1 MFDYGHFRFESKQ
14 ALFDKAVTFWNPDK
28 TKFWQ
33 KAGVCVKVVTFV
45 PPPPPV
51 AGLTGTA
58 MVTHCWLLEAVKN
71 EFQHCISW

>member
-33 KAGVCVKVVTFV
+33 KAGIDLVIDRRE
-45 PPPPPV
+45 
-51 AGLTGTA
+51 G
-58 MVTHCWLLEAVKN
+58 
-71 EFQHCISW
+71 